1 MAKRI
6 MQFRYYSDKDDK
18 KNNQPLGVTK
28 KDFSG
33 VSNGYTI
40 FDDYKTITQ
49 LGIQALPG
57 TRFYLNNNSE
67 GPIVIGSTGI
77 YELELEGI
85 SSIEALRFE
94 TKSLNEIESN
104 PNVGLI
110 IDIVY
115 EG

>member
-6 MQFRYYSDKDDK
+6 MQFRYYGEGNE
-18 KNNQPLGVTK
+18 NNQPKGVINI
-28 KDFSG
+28 DNLSG
-33 VSNGYTI
+33 SRGDYSI
-40 FDDYKTITQ
+40 FDDYNTITQ

-57 TRFYLNNNSE
+57 TRFILNNNSD

-94 TKSLNEIESN
+94 RESIEAIENN

-110 IDIVY
+110 VDIVY

>member
-6 MQFRYYSDKDDK
+6 MQFRYYDETNG
-18 KNNQPLGVTK
+18 NNQP
-28 KDFSG
+28 SG
-33 VSNGYTI
+33 INIDNLSSSTNSI
-40 FDDYKTITQ
+40 FDGYKSITQ

-57 TRFYLNNNSE
+57 TRFFLNNNTD

-94 TKSLNEIESN
+94 RASLNSIRDN

>member
-6 MQFRYYSDKDDK
+6 MQFRYYDKDNV
-18 KNNQPLGVTK
+18 NNQPENI
-28 KDFSG
+28 SI
-33 VSNGYTI
+33 SNLSSFTNSI
-40 FDDYKTITQ
+40 FDGYNTITQ

-57 TRFYLNNNSE
+57 TRFILNNNDD

-85 SSIEALRFE
+85 SSIEALRFDKNSLKSIE
-94 TKSLNEIESN
+94 TS

-110 IDIVY
+110 VDIVY